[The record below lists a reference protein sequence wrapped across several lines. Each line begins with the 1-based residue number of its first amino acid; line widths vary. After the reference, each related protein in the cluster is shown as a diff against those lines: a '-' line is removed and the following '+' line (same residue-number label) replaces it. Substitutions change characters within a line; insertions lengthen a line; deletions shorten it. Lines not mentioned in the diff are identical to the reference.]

1 MSHDDWD
8 HDSQDD
14 TGPGMLGSRGDSLSG
29 QAPPP
34 APRFGTEEEPDMT
47 AVEKSWD
54 AMEPPE
60 AWQQEYMFQRRI
72 SVGKWHLA
80 NSKLLQ
86 ELQIVAH
93 LLAGL

>member
-14 TGPGMLGSRGDSLSG
+14 TGPGMLGSKGGSLSG

-34 APRFGTEEEPDMT
+34 APRFGTEEEPEMT

-60 AWQQEYMFQRRI
+60 AWQQGCVSNESML
-72 SVGKWHLA
+72 G
-80 NSKLLQ
+80 N
-86 ELQIVAH
+86 
-93 LLAGL
+93 GT